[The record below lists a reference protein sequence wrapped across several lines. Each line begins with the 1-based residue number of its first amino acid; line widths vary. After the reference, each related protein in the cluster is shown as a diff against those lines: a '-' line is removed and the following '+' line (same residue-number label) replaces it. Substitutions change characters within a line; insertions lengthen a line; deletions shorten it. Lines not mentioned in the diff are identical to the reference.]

1 MCCPICVYVC
11 VCVCMQTEMARTCG
25 CFPTVRLWVSGVC
38 VCPCGRA
45 CSLCVRLCAYNC
57 LPLSLRQPQA
67 VATIGGI
74 ASNQPASFDSL
85 MSSTCQWLPL
95 TLIPQHAQRL
105 SGRKPTHTHTHAH
118 SSTHRQTSHYGSPS
132 SYGKRLCAR
141 TIILFIPFHSARP
154 KRQTAIQLLRL

>member
-1 MCCPICVYVC
+1 MLPYLCICVRMCLHANGDGKDLRLFSHCSTVSVYVC
-11 VCVCMQTEMARTCG
+11 VCA
-25 CFPTVRLWVSGVC
+25 
-38 VCPCGRA
+38 CGRA

-105 SGRKPTHTHTHAH
+105 SGRKPTHTHTRTLEYTQTDISLWLSEQLRETALCSHDNFIH
-118 SSTHRQTSHYGSPS
+118 S
-132 SYGKRLCAR
+132 
-141 TIILFIPFHSARP
+141 IPFG
-154 KRQTAIQLLRL
+154 